1 MKTNTNTLRR
11 ALETFA
17 KTGKITLTAAALMAL
32 ALSAPVNAETVTG
45 NKTISSDYT
54 PSENVLVIGTQTES
68 GTIDVTGG
76 TMNITG
82 GVANDFRGKNSSI
95 QIINGTLTLSN
106 ATINTTNGVALN
118 ASEGNTASLV
128 VNNGG
133 KLLISGKYPVM
144 GSEVGQSGTLT
155 INEGGYVETL
165 YTDAN
170 QTDDITF
177 YVSGNGSGTVNLYGG
192 TLKVSGGLQVARA
205 YGTDDGAGVAGT
217 RGTLNMTGGTLDVGK
232 YFILGHNHPGEG
244 DPNIGIF
251 NMSGGKVTVGKNT
264 DEYSVNHMQYFL
276 VGCSD
281 EWVTTDKIQCQANI
295 SGNSEMVIN
304 GYVEISN
311 GEWYPTVGSGTTTPS
326 SMTVSDNAQITVQG
340 PYFGVGSWGKL
351 NMNGGSILYDP
362 IYPSS
367 SYGMANA
374 GEMNLAGG
382 KITTTHQFQN
392 VSQGT
397 VTLSSADSSLTIGG
411 DVENSGKL
419 VISAG
424 LLELQNTST
433 IKGAGSL
440 DISGGELRAKDSTLN
455 YSGKTLNYSGGILP
469 ETLNLTNTALAI
481 SNTADWNVKNVKDTN
496 GSTLSVA
503 FTPDGTGTVLGN
515 TTFIGFD
522 TADVTLKFASGVSNQ
537 RLTSYAMTADGR
549 ITYELAAAKNLVQY
563 RNGAYLAEGDTF
575 SDLSIRSGDVI
586 ELTADIS
593 VSQPASLSGLSSLT
607 IQSDSD
613 NIKRTIS
620 GNDTGRILTGI
631 ADGELK
637 LSNIRFTNGFG
648 TGTPGSDYG
657 GVLKCAYGSK
667 GNTITII
674 GDNVSF
680 ENSYAK
686 GRGGALYGYNQNFDI
701 RGASFINNKSSW
713 GGALY
718 TAEGYVKLQDTL
730 FEGNIGTDRGG
741 AIYSAS
747 TQDVTLSG
755 KNVFRN
761 NYAGAFGAGIWAS
774 DARVILEGENLFE
787 GNHVGD
793 YASNNAKG
801 AAIMS
806 KGVTLSGNNTFLNN
820 YTHSNG
826 GKDSGGAIYSQG
838 GDVVFKGDGSTAT
851 FEGNTMGG
859 VPNDIMLHGWAD
871 YGNGY
876 EYRDIAV
883 TIQDE
888 GTYYFGGGIAEETA
902 QSTSALN
909 IKDGANVTFG
919 GQSISN
925 IDTMA
930 VTNGANV
937 TFQSG
942 AKLTVN
948 NGATVNNATL
958 NLEGGVDVD
967 GTISMEN
974 TTANFTAGPGVNGF
988 STIKADSFSGEVNV
1002 DLDGFT
1008 VGAMDGNTV
1017 TLIDGAKAEN
1027 VNITNGN
1034 LMTNANVD
1042 GKTAVTIKQDKDGQ
1056 YGSAPVQNSEL
1067 VGIDFGKDQTSM
1079 TVKDFSLIV
1088 DGTDLDL
1095 NKFADWLGDETGLET
1110 AVGAGYVNV
1119 RLNDPFEIMKSDSFI
1134 WDFSAYNASA
1144 ALQFATVNIMDNAV
1158 PEPST
1163 WALLVLGGLG
1173 ILGMSRRNRK
1183 K

>member
-1 MKTNTNTLRR
+1 M
-11 ALETFA
+11 
-17 KTGKITLTAAALMAL
+17 
-32 ALSAPVNAETVTG
+32 
-45 NKTISSDYT
+45 
-54 PSENVLVIGTQTES
+54 
-68 GTIDVTGG
+68 
-76 TMNITG
+76 
-82 GVANDFRGKNSSI
+82 
-95 QIINGTLTLSN
+95 
-106 ATINTTNGVALN
+106 
-118 ASEGNTASLV
+118 
-128 VNNGG
+128 
-133 KLLISGKYPVM
+133 
-144 GSEVGQSGTLT
+144 
-155 INEGGYVETL
+155 
-165 YTDAN
+165 
-170 QTDDITF
+170 
-177 YVSGNGSGTVNLYGG
+177 
-192 TLKVSGGLQVARA
+192 
-205 YGTDDGAGVAGT
+205 
-217 RGTLNMTGGTLDVGK
+217 
-232 YFILGHNHPGEG
+232 
-244 DPNIGIF
+244 
-251 NMSGGKVTVGKNT
+251 
-264 DEYSVNHMQYFL
+264 
-276 VGCSD
+276 
-281 EWVTTDKIQCQANI
+281 
-295 SGNSEMVIN
+295 
-304 GYVEISN
+304 
-311 GEWYPTVGSGTTTPS
+311 
-326 SMTVSDNAQITVQG
+326 
-340 PYFGVGSWGKL
+340 
-351 NMNGGSILYDP
+351 
-362 IYPSS
+362 
-367 SYGMANA
+367 
-374 GEMNLAGG
+374 
-382 KITTTHQFQN
+382 
-392 VSQGT
+392 
-397 VTLSSADSSLTIGG
+397 
-411 DVENSGKL
+411 
-419 VISAG
+419 
-424 LLELQNTST
+424 
-433 IKGAGSL
+433 
-440 DISGGELRAKDSTLN
+440 
-455 YSGKTLNYSGGILP
+455 
-469 ETLNLTNTALAI
+469 
-481 SNTADWNVKNVKDTN
+481 
-496 GSTLSVA
+496 
-503 FTPDGTGTVLGN
+503 
-515 TTFIGFD
+515 
-522 TADVTLKFASGVSNQ
+522 
-537 RLTSYAMTADGR
+537 
-549 ITYELAAAKNLVQY
+549 
-563 RNGAYLAEGDTF
+563 
-575 SDLSIRSGDVI
+575 
-586 ELTADIS
+586 
-593 VSQPASLSGLSSLT
+593 
-607 IQSDSD
+607 
-613 NIKRTIS
+613 
-620 GNDTGRILTGI
+620 
-631 ADGELK
+631 K
-637 LSNIRFTNGFG
+637 LSNLRFTNGFG
-648 TGTPGSDYG
+648 SGSPGSDYG

-793 YASNNAKG
+793 YGSNNAKG

-883 TIQDE
+883 TIQDK

-902 QSTSALN
+902 QSTTALN

-930 VTNGANV
+930 VTNGADV

-1034 LMTNANVD
+1034 LMTDASTD
-1042 GKTAVTIKQDKDGQ
+1042 GKTAVTINQDKNGKF
-1056 YGSAPVQNSEL
+1056 GSAPVQNSEL

-1134 WDFSAYNASA
+1134 WDFSAYDASA

>member
-17 KTGKITLTAAALMAL
+17 KTGKITLTASALMAL
-32 ALSAPVNAETVTG
+32 ALTAPVNAAEKNFSESVIIEESTTVPAGDTYNYAVPEADAYNPIPG
-45 NKTISSDYT
+45 DLLEEPNSGLILNNGTLTIAGTANLTANFSSGSAVGDV
-54 PSENVLVIGTQTES
+54 SNLVIEDGGIFNVS
-68 GTIDVTGG
+68 RYSHMARHKDSVSNLTIEAGG
-76 TMNITG
+76 TMNQTKSFYFGCRGESTADIYGTLNITDGNFHIGANYAYADETFRKNAVGIVTVHEG
-82 GVANDFRGKNSSI
+82 GVVTLTGSGRHISLGRFGSVNTTDKNVGILNIDGGTVTAPSI
-95 QIINGTLTLSN
+95 SCADDSGLADKYTNTDYSHAEVNITNGGTLNVGSVTMPYGTGWIVVDGAGSALNVSD
-106 ATINTTNGVALN
+106 TINMYWKDLEVRNG
-118 ASEGNTASLV
+118 
-128 VNNGG
+128 
-133 KLLISGKYPVM
+133 
-144 GSEVGQSGTLT
+144 
-155 INEGGYVETL
+155 
-165 YTDAN
+165 
-170 QTDDITF
+170 
-177 YVSGNGSGTVNLYGG
+177 GTVNA
-192 TLKVSGGLQVARA
+192 TKVVSGGYAETAFIL
-205 YGTDDGAGVAGT
+205 D
-217 RGTLNMTGGTLDVGK
+217 GGT
-232 YFILGHNHPGEG
+232 
-244 DPNIGIF
+244 
-251 NMSGGKVTVGKNT
+251 
-264 DEYSVNHMQYFL
+264 
-276 VGCSD
+276 
-281 EWVTTDKIQCQANI
+281 ANI
-295 SGNSEMVIN
+295 SGTFTNN
-304 GYVEISN
+304 GKTANGGGLIIKNGGLLNLTGSN
-311 GEWYPTVGSGTTTPS
+311 TIDGSGEIVIS
-326 SMTVSDNAQITVQG
+326 SGEIKTSDNT
-340 PYFGVGSWGKL
+340 
-351 NMNGGSILYDP
+351 
-362 IYPSS
+362 
-367 SYGMANA
+367 
-374 GEMNLAGG
+374 LA
-382 KITTTHQFQN
+382 
-392 VSQGT
+392 
-397 VTLSSADSSLTIGG
+397 L
-411 DVENSGKL
+411 
-419 VISAG
+419 
-424 LLELQNTST
+424 
-433 IKGAGSL
+433 
-440 DISGGELRAKDSTLN
+440 
-455 YSGKTLNYSGGILP
+455 SGKTLNYSGGTLP
-469 ETLNLTNTALAI
+469 ETLNLTKTALNI
-481 SNTADWNVKNVKDTN
+481 SNTADWNVKNVNDTN

-503 FTPDGTGTVLGN
+503 FTPDGTGILLGN
-515 TTFIGFD
+515 TTFAGFE
-522 TADVTLKFASGVSNQ
+522 TADVTLKFAEGVNNQ
-537 RLTSYAMTADGR
+537 RLTSYAMTGGK
-549 ITYELAAAKNLVQY
+549 ITYETAAAKNLVQY

-593 VSQPASLSGLSSLT
+593 VSQPASLSGSSSLT

-637 LSNIRFTNGFG
+637 LSNLRFTNGFG
-648 TGTPGSDYG
+648 SGSSGSDYG
-657 GVLKCAYGSK
+657 GVLKCAYGSV

-730 FEGNIGTDRGG
+730 FEGNIGTDRGA
-741 AIYSAS
+741 AIYSAA

-793 YASNNAKG
+793 YGSNNAKG

-826 GKDSGGAIYSQG
+826 GQDSGGAIYSQG

-851 FEGNTMGG
+851 FEGNAMGG

-876 EYRDIAV
+876 KYRDIAV
-883 TIQDE
+883 TIQDK

-902 QSTSALN
+902 QSTTALN

-925 IDTMA
+925 IDTMDI
-930 VTNGANV
+930 TNGADV

-958 NLEGGVDVD
+958 NLEGDVD
-967 GTISMEN
+967 FSGKLTMTN
-974 TTANFTAGPGVNGF
+974 TTANFNAGPTVNGF
-988 STIKADSFSGEVNV
+988 TTLNADQFSGTVNV
-1002 DLDGFT
+1002 DLNVFT
-1008 VGAMDGNTV
+1008 VGAMDNTTN
-1017 TLIDGAKAEN
+1017 TLTFIDGAKAEN

-1042 GKTAVTIKQDKDGQ
+1042 GKTAVTINQDKDGTT
-1056 YGSAPVQNSEL
+1056 YGSAPVQGSEL
-1067 VGIDFGKDQTSM
+1067 VGIDFEKGQTSM

-1088 DGTDLDL
+1088 DGKDIDL
-1095 NKFADWLGDETGLET
+1095 NAFAEWLGDETGLET
-1110 AVGAGYVNV
+1110 SVGTGYVSV
-1119 RLNDPFEIMKSDSFI
+1119 RLESPFEIMADDSFI
-1134 WDFSAYNASA
+1134 WDFSGFQNGIAN
-1144 ALQFATVNIMDNAV
+1144 LQFASVNMMDSTV
-1158 PEPST
+1158 PEPTT

-1173 ILGMSRRNRK
+1173 IFGVARKNRK
-1183 K
+1183 AKK